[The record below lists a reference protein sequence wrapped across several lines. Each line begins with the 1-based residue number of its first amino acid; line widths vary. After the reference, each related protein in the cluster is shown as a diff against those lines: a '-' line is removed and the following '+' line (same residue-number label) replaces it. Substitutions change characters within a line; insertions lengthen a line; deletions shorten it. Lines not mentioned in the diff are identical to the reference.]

1 MAYITKKGDKPN
13 IRDVAGEESNP
24 GKRGNPGI
32 VGEDAQTNRPKLTPA
47 SDKDIDIIKGD
58 SSESGS
64 NSFAKN
70 IQAAVKGL
78 KKDFDKYNKA
88 KKRDKAKVKG

>member
-13 IRDVAGEESNP
+13 MRDVAGEESNP
-24 GKRGNPGI
+24 GKRGNPG
-32 VGEDAQTNRPKLTPA
+32 VMTPV
-47 SDKDIDIIKGD
+47 SDKDMDIIRGD

-70 IQAAVKGL
+70 VQAAVKGL
-78 KKDFDKYNKA
+78 KKDFDNYSKA
-88 KKRDKAKVKG
+88 KKRDSAKVKG

>member
-13 IRDVAGEESNP
+13 MRDVAGEESNP
-24 GKRGNPGI
+24 GKRGNPG
-32 VGEDAQTNRPKLTPA
+32 VMTPV
-47 SDKDIDIIKGD
+47 SDKDMDIIRGD

-70 IQAAVKGL
+70 VQSAVKSL
-78 KKDFDKYNKA
+78 KKDFNNYSKA
-88 KKRDKAKVKG
+88 KKRDNAKVKG